1 VKSYVPLQIDS
12 VFINPTICKIA
23 AYQDGLT
30 RNRRPPAKRETS
42 FPGRSNHIGVRKVTR
57 CERSLALVPPTIHDP
72 FKVKHQSKESRQAR
86 FAPLPLISRDPHD
99 PPNPLP
105 EQSEEPCIYFCGNSL
120 GLQPRAVPKYVQTHL
135 DTWSTIGVHGHFRR
149 LEDSPLSQWQLLAE
163 HAAAQCAP
171 IVGANASEVAI
182 MGTLTMNLHLLM
194 ASFYLPTAT
203 KNKIILDWKAFPSDH
218 FAIESQ
224 IRGHGYNPGETMIM
238 IGPEEGSYEV
248 STESILKMIDEHA
261 STTALVLL
269 PGIQYYTGQLF
280 DIKTITKY
288 AQDRGLTVGWD
299 LAHAAGN
306 VPLHLHEWN
315 VDFAAWC
322 TYKYMNAGPG
332 SIGGLY
338 VHERHGTVDYSRD
351 AQKPVFRHRLSGWY
365 GGDQAG
371 RMQMDNREP
380 PSSQFFISR
389 EKRKTHVN
397 IFCTD
402 FRPSPGASG
411 YQVSNPSAIDLA
423 SLCGALSVFNQTSMT
438 SLRLK
443 SVSITAYLEFLLLS
457 NTSSSTR
464 AFKIITPANFEA
476 RGTQLSILL
485 KPGRL
490 ETLMEMLDEAG
501 IVVDKRKPDVIR
513 VAPVPLYNTYE
524 EVWSFVQIFKKA
536 LERCEES
543 A

>member
-1 VKSYVPLQIDS
+1 VKSYVPLQITS
-12 VFINPTICKIA
+12 FFIINLTIGKIT

-30 RNRRPPAKRETS
+30 RNRRPPANRETNL
-42 FPGRSNHIGVRKVTR
+42 PRRSNHIGVRDVTR
-57 CERSLALVPPTIHDP
+57 CERSLALFPPTIHHSL
-72 FKVKHQSKESRQAR
+72 KVKHQSKETRQAR
-86 FAPLPLISRDPHD
+86 FAPLPFISRDPPD
-99 PPNPLP
+99 SLP
-105 EQSEEPCIYFCGNSL
+105 AQSEEPCIYFCGNSL
-120 GLQPRAVPKYVQTHL
+120 GLQPRAVPEYIQTHL

-171 IVGANASEVAI
+171 IVGANASEIAI

-224 IRGHGYNPGETMIM
+224 IRGHGYNPDESMIT
-238 IGPEEGSYEV
+238 IGPGEGSYEV
-248 STESILKMIDEHA
+248 STESILKVIDEHA

-280 DIKTITKY
+280 NIKTITKY

-306 VPLHLHEWN
+306 VPLYLHEWN

-338 VHERHGTVDYSRD
+338 IHERHGTVDYSQGE
-351 AQKPVFRHRLSGWY
+351 QKPVFRHRLSGWY

-371 RMQMDNREP
+371 RMQMDNRKSL
-380 PSSQFFISR
+380 PSS
-389 EKRKTHVN
+389 
-397 IFCTD
+397 
-402 FRPSPGASG
+402 
-411 YQVSNPSAIDLA
+411 L
-423 SLCGALSVFNQTSMT
+423 
-438 SLRLK
+438 
-443 SVSITAYLEFLLLS
+443 
-457 NTSSSTR
+457 
-464 AFKIITPANFEA
+464 
-476 RGTQLSILL
+476 TQLSS
-485 KPGRL
+485 
-490 ETLMEMLDEAG
+490 EQ
-501 IVVDKRKPDVIR
+501 KRIDVLTFFAQISAP
-513 VAPVPLYNTYE
+513 APVLPAIKSPTPPP
-524 EVWSFVQIFKKA
+524 SISPP
-536 LERCEES
+536 S
-543 A
+543 AAPSPSSTKHPCPPCASNLSP